1 MQGYY
6 DNDPT
11 LDSHSTTIKYLHCN
25 QTKTMYKLQMNN
37 KVVLSLFTVCV
48 ALVLLSSFVIVFS
61 NQAIAAGKFSIEAK
75 INLKKFNGSDKLK
88 VVASANGDNKTKNV
102 VGKDLES
109 ETATVSFE
117 FDQKNDIVTVGSRD
131 EYFVCAYDL
140 NAETNAMKSYSC
152 VEGNIENTG
161 GKNTVNIGSGPSITL
176 STGSFQTVNGGE
188 IKNPTIRVSIP
199 LSDRKDV
206 KDLKVVTMIKGEFE
220 SKTIDAQK
228 LLKESDDNTII
239 VPFVFDKIPEIG
251 PIQQGDSFFAC
262 VSATELNP
270 PEGTE
275 CEHRV
280 TIHTG
285 HIHNLVAR

>member
-25 QTKTMYKLQMNN
+25 QTKTMYKLQINN
-37 KVVLSLFTVCV
+37 KVVLSLFTVSV
-48 ALVLLSSFVIVFS
+48 ALVLLSLVIVFS

-131 EYFVCAYDL
+131 EYFVCAYDF

>member
-1 MQGYY
+1 
-6 DNDPT
+6 
-11 LDSHSTTIKYLHCN
+11 
-25 QTKTMYKLQMNN
+25 MYKLQINN
-37 KVVLSLFTVCV
+37 KVVLSLFTVSV
-48 ALVLLSSFVIVFS
+48 ALVLLSLVIVFS

-131 EYFVCAYDL
+131 EYFVCAYDF

>member
-37 KVVLSLFTVCV
+37 KVVLSLFTVSV
-48 ALVLLSSFVIVFS
+48 ALVLLSSLVIVFS
-61 NQAIAAGKFSIEAK
+61 NQAIAAGKFTIEAK

-131 EYFVCAYDL
+131 EYFVCAYDF

>member
-1 MQGYY
+1 
-6 DNDPT
+6 
-11 LDSHSTTIKYLHCN
+11 
-25 QTKTMYKLQMNN
+25 MYKLQMNN
-37 KVVLSLFTVCV
+37 KVVLSLFTVSV
-48 ALVLLSSFVIVFS
+48 ALVLLSSLVIVFS

>member
-25 QTKTMYKLQMNN
+25 QTKTMYKLQINN
-37 KVVLSLFTVCV
+37 KVVLSLFTVSV
-48 ALVLLSSFVIVFS
+48 ALVLLSSLVIVFS
-61 NQAIAAGKFSIEAK
+61 NQAIAAGKFTIEAK

-117 FDQKNDIVTVGSRD
+117 FDQKNDIVSVGSRD